1 MRLPA
6 LTCFASI
13 ALLSTGAV
21 SSSARPVAGAPLP
34 RHVHLAKSD
43 PSAND
48 TTVAPKAVRLWFSEK
63 VELKVTTVKLA
74 SAAGSAVALGRLSRS
89 DTDTD
94 APVVATIS
102 QALVPGGYTV
112 SWSTASKDGHAA
124 KGTIDF
130 VVKAAR

>member
-1 MRLPA
+1 MRLLA
-6 LTCFASI
+6 LTRLASI
-13 ALLSTGAV
+13 ALISTGAITLNPRLTLGG
-21 SSSARPVAGAPLP
+21 SPF

-48 TTVAPKAVRLWFSEK
+48 TTASPKAVRLWFSEK
-63 VELKVTTVKLA
+63 VELKVTTVRLA
-74 SAAGSAVALGRLSRS
+74 SAAGSSIALGKLSRS
-89 DTDTD
+89 DTVTD

-102 QALVPGGYTV
+102 RVLAPGFYTV